1 MLTITLYHLKE
12 VESPEPSCQS
22 RPMFH
27 RSGPRGVHR
36 GLHWEDAGEAV
47 TRVTTADTRH
57 VAELDGHVSGS
68 GPYRAGPARAGAW
81 RQVYFS
87 FYITLSTF
95 LNHLITE
102 VVVARLQW
110 TREVASFIRRSR
122 YRTCWSWLLSW
133 ECGPRQY
140 WTEKRVDYDIY

>member
-1 MLTITLYHLKE
+1 M
-12 VESPEPSCQS
+12 
-22 RPMFH
+22 
-27 RSGPRGVHR
+27 
-36 GLHWEDAGEAV
+36 
-47 TRVTTADTRH
+47 TRVATADTRH

-68 GPYRAGPARAGAW
+68 GPYRAGPACAGAW
-81 RQVYFS
+81 RQVAIDSASQKIKYLS
-87 FYITLSTF
+87 TSEVIFYITLYF

-140 WTEKRVDYDIY
+140 WTEKRVDYDNY